1 MQLKAIVDKQ
11 EFFNRLIKS
20 KCNFKKI
27 CGLYPAKCRDIKYI
41 GQLRNFKEMEV
52 YQLSEEEAKLFKI
65 LFKLFKESK
74 IIIKEDQ

>member
-27 CGLYPAKCRDIKYI
+27 CGLYPAKCRNIKYI
-41 GQLRNFKEMEV
+41 GQLRNFKEIEV
-52 YQLSEEEAKLFKI
+52 YQLSEEEAKLFKT
-65 LFKLFKESK
+65 LFKLFKESE
-74 IIIKEDQ
+74 IVIKEN